1 MFEEIINNKIDTVN
15 SYVLSCEELILPL
28 ISKEFPISKILEID
42 TNKFLEYFVEKYN
55 TSAKPKVYL
64 IPLKS
69 KWGNLHSIFEFA
81 GRKQPT
87 IVDECSFEI
96 LNEKNLPIRYVHFS
110 AKYIVKHETYGSIY
124 TINPN
129 VSKFVITA
137 NNLIDE

>member
-1 MFEEIINNKIDTVN
+1 MFEDIINNNIDVVN
-15 SYVLSCEELILPL
+15 SSVLYCDELNLPL

-42 TNKFLEYFVEKYN
+42 TNKFLEYFVERYN

-69 KWGNLHSIFEFA
+69 KWGNLHSMFEYV
-81 GRKQPT
+81 GRKQST
-87 IVDECSFEI
+87 IVDEFSFEI
-96 LNEKNLPIRYVHFS
+96 SNEKNLPIRYVHFS
-110 AKYIVKHETYGSIY
+110 AMYIVKHETYGLIY

-129 VSKFVITA
+129 VSKFVITT